1 MKPPIDHRQLTA
13 GPNFVTNIAYLLAH
27 LTRWCLHFAL
37 GVIKVADL
45 WELWQVTFNIC
56 INLDRRP
63 LFYISFYHGQ
73 STSSAVHC
81 QDPRVTKQD
90 LCMTPETRERFPTAS
105 MIIYTQGWPPW
116 LHSSPSGFTTFCER
130 ANVIARRDHITC
142 CCNSLTNAQRRR
154 CCGRRRI
161 LSNNCAM
168 QTCSAGKPEDTYT
181 KGSIVTTTSS
191 TWCVCLFLLFHLD
204 SWLVE
209 RGGCFCRACNLFL
222 PTGYGWCWLC
232 IDVITYRHVYT
243 FFFWNE
249 IDMYIP
255 GPDFYAGDAV
265 HVYWWGFPFCKH
277 SRMFLILYICRLY

>member
-1 MKPPIDHRQLTA
+1 MPPIDHRQLTA

-27 LTRWCLHFAL
+27 LTR
-37 GVIKVADL
+37 
-45 WELWQVTFNIC
+45 
-56 INLDRRP
+56 RP
-63 LFYISFYHGQ
+63 LFYISFYQGQ

-81 QDPRVTKQD
+81 HDPRVTKQD

-243 FFFWNE
+243 FFFE
-249 IDMYIP
+249 TKSTCIYLAQIFTQVTLCTFT
-255 GPDFYAGDAV
+255 GG
-265 HVYWWGFPFCKH
+265 GFLFAN
-277 SRMFLILYICRLY
+277 ILVCF